1 MDRRKTNFFSRES
14 LSASRRP
21 TRIKIIYNYIT
32 IILCFTY
39 SFLSFFNELFV
50 RCSLENIPMC
60 MIDFVNVL
68 SAIQNQI
75 VKFLTVIRVNGVI
88 CYFDKVALAFET
100 AVTNRFVIVIVY
112 CEHDRFAVDARSS
125 TAKRPQNTNTI

>member
-1 MDRRKTNFFSRES
+1 
-14 LSASRRP
+14 
-21 TRIKIIYNYIT
+21 
-32 IILCFTY
+32 
-39 SFLSFFNELFV
+39 
-50 RCSLENIPMC
+50 